1 MKTLRKIRMLPV
13 CVCALC
19 LAVCSMAIY
28 DWDWWTPA
36 LVMVGSAWCLAYL
49 DRTDREEERRT
60 RR

>member
-1 MKTLRKIRMLPV
+1 MKTLRQVRMLPV

-19 LAVCSMAIY
+19 LAAVSLVLY

-36 LVMVGSAWCLAYL
+36 MVMIGSSWTLAYL